1 MAPTRSEE
9 RMSTLGSLDA
19 LDDVVS
25 SSLDRLTE
33 LAARLFQSDV
43 AFVSLV
49 ETDRQRMIARQG
61 LDIAEMRIEHSIC
74 AHTIRSANGMVVPDL
89 RSDPRFAGNPLV
101 VEPPHLR
108 FYAGAPLVAKNGIA
122 IGALCVMDP
131 EIRMFSDDDRRQL
144 QTLAIAVMNELE
156 LRVLT
161 GRRDPVSGL
170 PNRHQFS
177 LDYAAW
183 SVRAPGRT
191 CFAMLVDVLDLPRAN
206 EAGQVLGMAPL
217 EALIRRAGA
226 RLKAALEGI
235 GEVYHVGVT
244 RFAFVL
250 ELPDRDAAERLVTE
264 LHGRL
269 TRPMLAAAV
278 PMSPLFHAGLCE
290 VELGIHT
297 ADDALRRM
305 LIGLHCAHSTGT
317 PFCWYSASRDAGL
330 KRGYRLATD
339 AERGLLN
346 NEFHLVYQPRYRA
359 LDLMPV
365 GAEVLLR
372 WRHPELGAVSPAE
385 FIPVFERT
393 ALMEVVTNWVLDHA
407 LRQLAQWRRDGL
419 SLTLSINL
427 SPRDVARTGMADRLI
442 GCINMHGLACHDV
455 EIEITEGEWLRADSP
470 PGEQLKLLAAA
481 GVRIAVD
488 DFGSGYSNFGYLTN
502 LPISTIKLDKSM
514 IDDLSTDSRAQLKV
528 RAVISLAHGLGYH
541 TVAEGAETPAQ
552 VALLQAYGCDEIQG
566 FALSRPISATDLA
579 ALQTVPYV
587 PA

>member
-74 AHTIRSANGMVVPDL
+74 AHTIRSANGTLVPDL

-346 NEFHLVYQPRYRA
+346 DEFHLVYQPRYRA
-359 LDLMPV
+359 RDLMPV

-393 ALMEVVTNWVLDHA
+393 ALMEVVTNWVLDRA
-407 LRQLAQWRRDGL
+407 LKQLAQWRRDGL
-419 SLTLSINL
+419 SLMLSINL
-427 SPRDVARTGMADRLI
+427 SPRDVAREGMADRLI
-442 GCINMHGLACHDV
+442 GCINMHGLASHDV

-470 PGEQLKLLAAA
+470 PGEQLKLLASA

>member
-9 RMSTLGSLDA
+9 RMSTLGSLDV
-19 LDDVVS
+19 LDDVAS

-33 LAARLFQSDV
+33 LATRLFQSQV

-61 LDIAEMRIEHSIC
+61 LDVAEMQIEHSIC
-74 AHTIRSANGMVVPDL
+74 AHTIRSADGMVVPDL
-89 RSDPRFAGNPLV
+89 RVDPRFAGNPLV

-108 FYAGAPLVAKNGIA
+108 FYAGAPLVAKNGVA

-131 EIRMFSDDDRRQL
+131 DVRTFGDDDRRQL

-183 SVRAPGRT
+183 SARAPGRA
-191 CFAMLVDVLDLPRAN
+191 CIAVLVDILDLPRAN

-226 RLKAALEGI
+226 RLKAALEGV
-235 GEVYHVGVT
+235 GKVYHVGVT

-250 ELPDRDAAERLVTE
+250 EQPDPDAAERLVTE

-290 VELGIHT
+290 VELGLHT

-346 NEFHLVYQPRYRA
+346 EEFHLVYQPRYRA
-359 LDLMPV
+359 LDLVPV

-393 ALMEVVTNWVLDHA
+393 ALMEAVTDWVLDHA

-419 SLTLSINL
+419 PLTLSINL
-427 SPRDVARTGMADRLI
+427 SPRDVARAGMADRLI
-442 GCINMHGLACHDV
+442 ARIHMHGLACTDV
-455 EIEITEGEWLRADSP
+455 EFEITEGEWLRADSS
-470 PGEQLKLLAAA
+470 PGEQLKRLAAA

-488 DFGSGYSNFGYLTN
+488 DFGSGYSNFGYLTD

-514 IDDLSTDSRAQLKV
+514 IDALSTDSRAQLKV
-528 RAVISLAHGLGYH
+528 KAVIGLAHGLGYQ
-541 TVAEGAETPAQ
+541 TVGEGAETLEQ

-566 FALSRPISATDLA
+566 FALSRPISAADLA
-579 ALQTVPYV
+579 TLHRAPYA

>member
-1 MAPTRSEE
+1 
-9 RMSTLGSLDA
+9 MSTLGSLDA

-250 ELPDRDAAERLVTE
+250 GLPDRDAAERLVTE

-346 NEFHLVYQPRYRA
+346 DEFHLVYQPRYRA
-359 LDLMPV
+359 RDLMPV

-427 SPRDVARTGMADRLI
+427 SPRDVAREGMADRLI

-579 ALQTVPYV
+579 ALQTVPCV

>member
-19 LDDVVS
+19 LDEVVS

-33 LAARLFQSDV
+33 LATRLFQTDV

-61 LDIAEMRIEHSIC
+61 LDVAEMQIEHSIC
-74 AHTIRSANGMVVPDL
+74 AHTIRSAEGMVVADL
-89 RSDPRFAGNPLV
+89 RADPRFTGNPLV
-101 VEPPHLR
+101 VKPPHLR
-108 FYAGAPLVAKNGIA
+108 FYAGAPLLAKNGVA

-131 EIRMFSDDDRRQL
+131 ATRTFSEDDRRQL

-183 SVRAPGRT
+183 SARAPQRV
-191 CFAMLVDVLDLPRAN
+191 CVAVLVDVLDLPRAN

-226 RLKAALEGI
+226 RIKSALEGVA
-235 GEVYHVGVT
+235 EVYHVGVT

-250 ELPDRDAAERLVTE
+250 RKSDGEAAERMVNE
-264 LHGRL
+264 LQGRL

-278 PMSPLFHAGLCE
+278 PMSPMFHAGLCE
-290 VELGIHT
+290 IELDRHS
-297 ADDALRRM
+297 ADDVLRRM
-305 LIGLHCAHSTGT
+305 LIGLHCAHSTGA

-346 NEFHLVYQPRYRA
+346 DEFYLVYQPRYRA
-359 LDLMPV
+359 RDLVPV
-365 GAEVLLR
+365 AAEVLLR
-372 WRHPELGAVSPAE
+372 WNHPDLGAVSPAE

-393 ALMEVVTNWVLDHA
+393 ALMEVVTDWVLDRA
-407 LRQLAQWRRDGL
+407 LTQLAQWRREGI
-419 SLTLSINL
+419 SMVLSINL
-427 SPRDVARTGMADRLI
+427 SPRDVARVGMSTRLLAHI
-442 GCINMHGLACHDV
+442 QRHGLRCQDV

-470 PGEQLKLLAAA
+470 PGEQLKELAAA
-481 GVRIAVD
+481 GVRLAVD
-488 DFGSGYSNFGYLTN
+488 DFGSGYSNFGYLTE
-502 LPISTIKLDKSM
+502 LPIHTIKLDKSM
-514 IDDLSTDSRAQLKV
+514 IDDLSTDTRAQLKV
-528 RAVISLAHGLGYH
+528 QAVIRLAQGLGYN
-541 TVAEGAETPAQ
+541 TVGEGAETHEQ

-566 FALSRPISATDLA
+566 FALSRPVSATELA
-579 ALQTVPYV
+579 QLQTAPYV
-587 PA
+587 LA

>member
-74 AHTIRSANGMVVPDL
+74 AHTIRSANGTVVPDL

-346 NEFHLVYQPRYRA
+346 DEFHLVYQPRYRA
-359 LDLMPV
+359 RDLMPV

-393 ALMEVVTNWVLDHA
+393 ALMEVVTNWVLDRA
-407 LRQLAQWRRDGL
+407 LKQLAQWRRDGL
-419 SLTLSINL
+419 SLMLSINL
-427 SPRDVARTGMADRLI
+427 SPRDVAREGMADRLI
-442 GCINMHGLACHDV
+442 GCINMHGLASHDV

-470 PGEQLKLLAAA
+470 PGEQLKLLASA

>member
-33 LAARLFQSDV
+33 LATRLFQTEV

-49 ETDRQRMIARQG
+49 ETNRQRMIARQG
-61 LDIAEMRIEHSIC
+61 LEPGEMQIEHSIC
-74 AHTIRSANGMVVPDL
+74 AHTIRSADGLVVADL
-89 RSDPRFAGNPLV
+89 RADPRFAGNPLV
-101 VEPPHLR
+101 VDPPHLR
-108 FYAGAPLVAKNGIA
+108 FYAGAPLVAKNGVA

-131 EIRMFSDDDRRQL
+131 ATRAFSPDDRRQL

-170 PNRHQFS
+170 PNRHQFT

-183 SVRAPGRT
+183 SARAPGRT
-191 CFAMLVDVLDLPRAN
+191 CFAVLVDVLDLPRAN

-226 RLKAALEGI
+226 RIKVALEGVC
-235 GEVYHVGVT
+235 EVYHVGVT

-250 ELPDRDAAERLVTE
+250 QLPDRDAAERLVTE

-269 TRPMLAAAV
+269 TRSMLAAAV
-278 PMSPLFHAGLCE
+278 PMAPLFHAGLCE
-290 VELGIHT
+290 VQLGRDS
-297 ADDALRRM
+297 ADDVLRHM
-305 LIGLHCAHSTGT
+305 LIGLHSAHSAGA
-317 PFCWYSASRDAGL
+317 PFCWYSAKRDAGL

-339 AERGLLN
+339 AESGLRN
-346 NEFHLVYQPRYRA
+346 DEFHLVYQPRYRA
-359 LDLMPV
+359 SDLVPV
-365 GAEVLLR
+365 AAEVLLR
-372 WRHPELGAVSPAE
+372 WQHPDLGAVSPAE

-393 ALMEVVTNWVLDHA
+393 ALMEVVTDWVLDHA
-407 LRQLAQWRRDGL
+407 LTQLAQWRRDGL
-419 SLTLSINL
+419 SLVLSINL
-427 SPRDVARTGMADRLI
+427 SPRDVARAGMADSLI
-442 GCINMHGLACHDV
+442 TRIQMHGLSCHDI

-488 DFGSGYSNFGYLTN
+488 DFGSGYSNFGYLTD

-514 IDDLSTDSRAQLKV
+514 IDDLPTDARAQLKV
-528 RAVISLAHGLGYH
+528 QAVISLAHGLGYN
-541 TVAEGAETPAQ
+541 TVAEGAETAEQ
-552 VALLQAYGCDEIQG
+552 VALLRAYGCDEIQG
-566 FALSRPISATDLA
+566 FALSRPVDASALA